1 MARDLLRQL
10 GLELILE
17 RGAQAGKIDVPLN
30 ASLICIGLVFRHLWI
45 AFMPLTLVVS
55 DTPITGEIS
64 QRVSVGSRSSYL
76 CSIKYLILDESFEIN
91 DFEYDDYES
100 FMEDENF
107 VSHLICELEVRPTPF
122 VFGKLDDL
130 CLGVI
135 NDAGGILWSA
145 EAGNLNGASSTSV
158 TFDPESIEF
167 EVDDN
172 REHLSAQGNHN
183 VSMREM
189 NKIKIPQR
197 GFLIKVYT
205 YEEDN
210 HEIPI
215 NLDGESFDPSH
226 LVIVDSYGE
235 LFNEEPELMGF
246 YWKGQPL
253 EIYGQGG
260 AGAFVEYSFFS
271 LADGDACEI
280 AR

>member
-1 MARDLLRQL
+1 
-10 GLELILE
+10 
-17 RGAQAGKIDVPLN
+17 
-30 ASLICIGLVFRHLWI
+30 
-45 AFMPLTLVVS
+45 MPLTLVVS
-55 DTPITGEIS
+55 DTPITGEI
-64 QRVSVGSRSSYL
+64 QQGVSVGSRSSYL
-76 CSIKYLILDESFEIN
+76 CSIKYLILDESFEVN

-135 NDAGGILWSA
+135 NDAGDILWSA

-158 TFDPESIEF
+158 SFNPESIEF

-172 REHLSAQGNHN
+172 KEHLSAQGNHN

-205 YEEDN
+205 YEEDK
-210 HEIPI
+210 HETPL

-271 LADGDACEI
+271 LEDGDACEI